1 MVLSALV
8 LVNIVFVYLLVP
20 ISITFRVE
28 KDSDAHRYCD
38 ASWQHCSGRQYVAHA
53 VYQSLCA
60 DILGIDGL
68 FDGFDDSNHVELP
81 TQPASANGSEA
92 GTVMARECLT
102 SSKIDGPTFDNGHT
116 YIICWYAA
124 GQYSC
129 LQWSD
134 HHLAADL
141 SLFHCQ
147 RINRHHR
154 VVDNQEIT
162 GTLTTSVRSFWMF
175 MLIRC
180 ICLGTGRICTEY
192 SIISRLLLTLIDRFT
207 IGWEL
212 LVVMRSVL
220 EMEVRRRTIS
230 PGRLLCVARDF
241 KGAVRRFFGG
251 LVEYNT

>member
-53 VYQSLCA
+53 VCQSLCA
-60 DILGIDGL
+60 DIFGIDGL

-154 VVDNQEIT
+154 VVDNQKIT
-162 GTLTTSVRSFWMF
+162 GTVLLIHPKSLLCIGISERKGHRNKEPCEQCSQGSSVAGPR
-175 MLIRC
+175 IE
-180 ICLGTGRICTEY
+180 LGT
-192 SIISRLLLTLIDRFT
+192 S
-207 IGWEL
+207 
-212 LVVMRSVL
+212 
-220 EMEVRRRTIS
+220 
-230 PGRLLCVARDF
+230 
-241 KGAVRRFFGG
+241 
-251 LVEYNT
+251 